1 MEQKRHIRSL
11 FWLEMTIFMTSEGFT
26 GPKNDYFGQE
36 YAFLGSP
43 RTFFSVD
50 NPLETNKDFP

>member
-1 MEQKRHIRSL
+1 MKLSK
-11 FWLEMTIFMTSEGFT
+11 LERFCFEKSGWIGITT
-26 GPKNDYFGQE
+26 YFGQE

-43 RTFFSVD
+43 RIFFGVD